1 MPSMDH
7 HIAMTTVCVPMHHIK
22 DMPKAEITPPS
33 SALNAASLLKLLT
46 LSSTALPIG
55 AYCYSQGVE
64 SAIECALVTDE
75 KTALAYF
82 DDVLDLLLVRYELPM
97 LAKLMNSV
105 ADADHFM
112 ALAREYQVSRE
123 TREFLLESQ
132 QLGFSLNAW
141 IKQVLALDVQVESHY
156 GFVPIY
162 AQLCARLGLQGVD
175 CLTAYCFSVLENQV
189 LAAVKTVPLGQMS
202 GQRILWQLQQ
212 RVPQAV
218 QQALQQALNLQG
230 LALPLSNN
238 LPNFAMLSMQHE
250 TQYSRLF
257 RS

>member
-1 MPSMDH
+1 
-7 HIAMTTVCVPMHHIK
+7 MTENPN
-22 DMPKAEITPPS
+22 P
-33 SALNAASLLKLLT
+33 ALNAASLLKLLT

-64 SAIECALVTDE
+64 SAIECGLVINE
-75 KTALAYF
+75 KTALTYF

-97 LAKLMNSV
+97 LAMLMQAV
-105 ADADHFM
+105 IDTATFTI
-112 ALAREYQVSRE
+112 LASDYKASRE

-132 QLGFSLNAW
+132 QLAFSLNAW
-141 IKQVLALDVQVESHY
+141 IKQVLELDVQVESRY
-156 GFVPIY
+156 GFVPVY
-162 AQLCARLGLQGVD
+162 AQLCARLNLSVDD

-202 GQRILWQLQQ
+202 GQRILWQLHQ
-212 RVPQAV
+212 RIPQAV
-218 QQALQQALNLQG
+218 QQALNLQG
-230 LALPLSNN
+230 LTSPLSSN
-238 LPNFAMLSMQHE
+238 LPNFSMLSMQHE

>member
-7 HIAMTTVCVPMHHIK
+7 HIAMTIACVPMHPIN
-22 DMPKAEITPPS
+22 DMSGAETQPS
-33 SALNAASLLKLLT
+33 YLNAAGLLKLLT

-64 SAIECALVTDE
+64 SAIECGLVTNE

-82 DDVLDLLLVRYELPM
+82 EDVLDLLLVRYELPM
-97 LAKLMNSV
+97 LAQLMQAV
-105 ADADHFM
+105 TDAGRFT
-112 ALAREYQVSRE
+112 ALASDYKASRE

-132 QLGFSLNAW
+132 QLAFSLNAW
-141 IKQVLALDVQVESHY
+141 IKQVLELEVQVESHY
-156 GFVPIY
+156 GFVPVY
-162 AQLCARLGLQGVD
+162 AQLCARLNLSVDD

-202 GQRILWQLQQ
+202 GQRILWQLHQ
-212 RVPQAV
+212 RMPQAV
-218 QQALQQALNLQG
+218 QQSLKQALNLQG
-230 LALPLSNN
+230 LAISLSSN

>member
-1 MPSMDH
+1 MHPINDMSGTETQPSY
-7 HIAMTTVCVPMHHIK
+7 
-22 DMPKAEITPPS
+22 
-33 SALNAASLLKLLT
+33 LNAAGLLKLLT

-64 SAIECALVTDE
+64 SAIECGLVTNE

-82 DDVLDLLLVRYELPM
+82 EDVLDLLLVRYELPM
-97 LAKLMNSV
+97 LAQLMQ
-105 ADADHFM
+105 AAEHFDQQPEQFYTI
-112 ALAREYQVSRE
+112 ASEYKASRE

-132 QLGFSLNAW
+132 QLAFSLNAW
-141 IKQVLALDVQVESHY
+141 IKQVLELEVQVESHY
-156 GFVPIY
+156 GFVPVY
-162 AQLCARLGLQGVD
+162 AQLCARLNLSVND

-202 GQRILWQLQQ
+202 GQRILWQLHQ
-212 RVPQAV
+212 RMPQAV
-218 QQALQQALNLQG
+218 QQSLKQALNLQG
-230 LALPLSNN
+230 LTSPLSSN
-238 LPNFAMLSMQHE
+238 LPNFALLSMQHE

>member
-1 MPSMDH
+1 MPLTKS
-7 HIAMTTVCVPMHHIK
+7 VPGPEM
-22 DMPKAEITPPS
+22 
-33 SALNAASLLKLLT
+33 NAASLLKLLM
-46 LSSTALPIG
+46 LSSTALPVG

-64 SAIECALVTDE
+64 GAIECGLISNE

-82 DDVLDLLLVRYELPM
+82 DDVLDLLLGRYELPM
-97 LAKLMNSV
+97 LAKLLHGVTDPQSFAV
-105 ADADHFM
+105 
-112 ALAREYQVSRE
+112 LASEYQASRE

-132 QLGFSLNAW
+132 QLAFSLNAW
-141 IKQVLALDVQVESHY
+141 IKQVLALEVQVDSQY
-156 GFVPIY
+156 GFVPVY
-162 AQLCARLGLQGVD
+162 AQLCARLKLQPED

-202 GQRILWQLQQ
+202 GQRILWQLYQ
-212 RVPQAV
+212 RVPQV
-218 QQALQQALNLQG
+218 IQQVLQQALNLQG
-230 LALPLSNN
+230 LASPLSSN